1 MLQQEK
7 KNRALLAAFLIGLL
21 TLVGGD
27 VFATAN
33 ISTMDQLAACIADAN
48 EAECELSDSF
58 SFDRQLTI
66 TRDVTIRGNNNTL
79 SRADGY
85 AGGLFKVNAENTLT
99 ISELNIDGGAQG
111 WDRDLSKEAISFRFN
126 ATGDRAYGQYTVVL
140 GENDKTSTASLIT
153 NDGTLKISDSSIKN
167 NYVTTNTASAIAST
181 GPVEI
186 ANSTV
191 QHVGGNSVGAIH
203 MKETAPI
210 TVTGSNFIDNS
221 SGNDNGSS
229 YSGAIHSI
237 YGTVTV
243 KDSTFKENTTTG
255 NGGAINSYGGAFS
268 VDNCVFENN
277 TIGNDGSAIKLG
289 RGSSQMNTP
298 LEQATASI
306 TNSAFSGNM
315 SLGYYW
321 EDGTPS
327 PNGTIANGN
336 AEGTISYYNDGYD
349 EIIVKGDTFENEKA
363 NWGVLSFYSCDA
375 GTETEYNCVSPMYT
389 IEDVTFEDIDTVASS
404 SAIRVHDADTVTV
417 KNVTLKNY
425 NSAYGIYLSI
435 AETINIENVTIDNSA
450 FKDSESAMMG
460 LVLRNASEANVNGLT
475 YTNNNGEVYID
486 RIDEVNITNST
497 FTDNVLEAPLR
508 LLPNSHEGEMAT
520 FNIDNI
526 TIENNTAS
534 STTGAG
540 LIIDNVISG
549 DMTVNIGDGVVIR
562 NNLANNTDKPEN
574 FGVGGGISIRSDS
587 TTNVNIS
594 ENAIIEDNTAV
605 NGGDDL
611 YINSRTENS
620 VVTVKLNQ
628 ALVNGSNGAITDP
641 TVIIRGIGRLGLKSK
656 KTQNPPTG
664 DSIIVSVAMLSAS
677 LFVGYF
683 IISRAGRVRP

>member
-7 KNRALLAAFLIGLL
+7 KNRALLAAFLVGLL
-21 TLVGGD
+21 TLAGGD

-66 TRDVTIRGNNNTL
+66 TRDVTIRGNNKTL

-99 ISELNIDGGAQG
+99 ISELTIDGGAPG
-111 WDRDLSKEAISFRFN
+111 WNRDLSKDAISFRFN
-126 ATGDRAYGQYTVVL
+126 ATGDRAYGQYTVNIA
-140 GENDKTSTASLIT
+140 ENDKTSTASLIT

-167 NYVTTNTASAIAST
+167 NYVTAGVASAISST

-191 QHVGGNSVGAIH
+191 QHVGGNSVGAIF
-203 MKETAPI
+203 MKEVSPI
-210 TVTGSNFIDNS
+210 TITNSNFIDNN

-229 YSGAIHSI
+229 YGGAIHSN
-237 YGTVTV
+237 YGSVTV
-243 KDSTFKENTTTG
+243 KDSVFKENTTTG

-289 RGSSQMNTP
+289 RGSSQMSTP
-298 LEQATASI
+298 LEQETASI
-306 TNSAFSGNM
+306 TNSTFSGNL

-349 EIIVKGDTFENEKA
+349 EIIIKGDTFKDEKA
-363 NWGVLSFYSCDA
+363 NWGVLSFYSCDS
-375 GTETEYNCVSPMYT
+375 GTETEYDCVSPIYT
-389 IEDVTFEDIDTVASS
+389 IEDTTFEDIDTVTSS
-404 SAIRVHDADTVTV
+404 SAIRVHDADTITV
-417 KNVTLKNY
+417 KNVTLRNY

-435 AETINIENVTIDNSA
+435 AETINLENVTIENSDY
-450 FKDSESAMMG
+450 KDSGEAMMG
-460 LVLRNASEANVNGLT
+460 LVLRNANVANINGLT
-475 YTNNNGEVYID
+475 YTNNTGEAYID
-486 RIDEVNITNST
+486 RIDEVNITNSY
-497 FTDNVLEAPLR
+497 FADNVLEAPLR
-508 LLPNSHEGEMAT
+508 LLPNYKEGEMTT
-520 FNIDNI
+520 FNIDDT

-540 LIIDNVISG
+540 LIIDNVTVG

-562 NNLANNTDKPEN
+562 NNNATNATDSQD
-574 FGVGGGISIRSDS
+574 FGVGGGVSIRSDS
-587 TTNVNIS
+587 ITNVNIAS
-594 ENAIIEDNTAV
+594 GATIEGNSASKD
-605 NGGDDL
+605 GDDL
-611 YINSRTENS
+611 YINSRKENS
-620 VVTVKLNQ
+620 VVTVKLNES
-628 ALVNGSNGAITDP
+628 LINGSNGAATDGAIT
-641 TVIIRGIGRLGLKSK
+641 INGIGRLGIKAR

-664 DSIIVSVAMLSAS
+664 DSIIVGVVMLSAS
-677 LFVGYF
+677 LLVGYL
-683 IISRAGRVRP
+683 IISRAGRARI